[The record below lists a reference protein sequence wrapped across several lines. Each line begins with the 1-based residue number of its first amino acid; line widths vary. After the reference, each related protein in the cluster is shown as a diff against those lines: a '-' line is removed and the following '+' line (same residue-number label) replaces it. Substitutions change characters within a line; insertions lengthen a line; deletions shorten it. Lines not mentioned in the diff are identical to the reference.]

1 MRFAASILLSFSL
14 LGCNVAYASDSSLSR
29 ELLQLLKKRYNLC
42 TLHPEQC
49 QTCGAPG
56 TVQCPPQ
63 EDSGWLCCAE
73 DGGPPC
79 SVSSDLSCDD
89 LFWCDYYTEETTPNG
104 ATHVICWDEWGQ
116 G

>member
-1 MRFAASILLSFSL
+1 MRLAASLLIISFL
-14 LGCNVAYASDSSLSR
+14 AGCTPAFANDTSMTGKLM
-29 ELLQLLKKRYNLC
+29 ELLKKRYNLC

-79 SVSSDLSCDD
+79 SVSSDMSCDD
-89 LFWCDYYTEETTPNG
+89 LFWCDYYTEEFDDNG
-104 ATHVICWDEWGQ
+104 AGHIVCWDEWGQ